1 MLRVPLAKRWS
12 IKKQE
17 RSTLPGARGVRD
29 QPSIEERKVES
40 ENQERL
46 LKMGKDEKQLTPNG
60 YFNFSN

>member
-1 MLRVPLAKRWS
+1 MLRVPLAKGWS

-40 ENQERL
+40 EYQERF
-46 LKMGKDEKQLTPNG
+46 LKMGKKQLTPNS